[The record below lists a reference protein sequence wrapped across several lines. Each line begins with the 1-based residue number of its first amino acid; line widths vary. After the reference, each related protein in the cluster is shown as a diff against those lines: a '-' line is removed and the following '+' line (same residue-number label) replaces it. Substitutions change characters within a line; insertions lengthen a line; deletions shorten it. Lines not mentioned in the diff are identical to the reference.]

1 MEKAAQVTDRTY
13 GVPTQLCPSSSRNH
27 VWRCHAGIQSADTM
41 DLLDASCGDVA
52 AHVDA
57 RRVSP
62 QGSSLTLELQ
72 PGGHFNKPAS
82 IPGTDTEWLRFAGAC
97 SGRYH
102 EPWYCSARSSAC
114 RLYNLERALVSAQ
127 SYAAAGEPAPRQLR
141 SSLRPISMHTGLA
154 MKVREYLATLKR
166 VIITCRPE
174 DTIETAA
181 TLLATNHI
189 GAMPVRDANGRVV
202 GMFSERDIIRAFS
215 QRGKEVGNLLVG
227 DLMAKR
233 LIACAPED
241 MMVTARKLMKANR
254 IRHLLVM
261 EAGQLVGLLSISD
274 VLEAILQDTDMEV
287 HVLRDHVIAVR

>member
-1 MEKAAQVTDRTY
+1 
-13 GVPTQLCPSSSRNH
+13 
-27 VWRCHAGIQSADTM
+27 
-41 DLLDASCGDVA
+41 
-52 AHVDA
+52 
-57 RRVSP
+57 
-62 QGSSLTLELQ
+62 
-72 PGGHFNKPAS
+72 
-82 IPGTDTEWLRFAGAC
+82 
-97 SGRYH
+97 
-102 EPWYCSARSSAC
+102 
-114 RLYNLERALVSAQ
+114 
-127 SYAAAGEPAPRQLR
+127 
-141 SSLRPISMHTGLA
+141 

-227 DLMAKR
+227 DLMANR

-261 EAGQLVGLLSISD
+261 DAGQLVGLLSISD